1 MLRSSEPAFSFKGR
15 ARRERTWPADGI
27 QREERAY
34 YRGPD
39 EAFWP
44 RLCSGI
50 QSFLSQDRGWIGPRS
65 VWGNGTRREAL
76 PARFPRKSAGFP
88 GRASCR
94 SLPPGTLSRADLPL
108 RPLECAAVHFLQS
121 QEHNPAV
128 YPKRLS
134 RQGRISQLDET
145 LLRQADRL

>member
-76 PARFPRKSAGFP
+76 PARFPRKSARSEERRVGKE
-88 GRASCR
+88 CR
-94 SLPPGTLSRADLPL
+94 SRWSR
-108 RPLECAAVHFLQS
+108 EY
-121 QEHNPAV
+121 E
-128 YPKRLS
+128 KRRES
-134 RQGRISQLDET
+134 ED
-145 LLRQADRL
+145 